1 MNFSFSSDQQLLKNS
16 ARAFL
21 DEHMKPATVR
31 LLWDDPRGESEALW
45 KEMGELGWLGLSLP
59 EAHGGSGLGMVE
71 TAILLEEMGHAALPG
86 PYLPTV
92 LAARAIEE
100 AGTNAQRTRWLSAI
114 ATGEARATL
123 ALLDADL
130 DWRPEGTRTRAE
142 KSATGWT
149 LSGTKRFVPWAHVA
163 DVLLV
168 PARTPDGLTLFLV
181 DPAAAGLTLEPA
193 QVMDGATRLVT
204 VTLDATPVGGD
215 GVLGAAGQAG
225 PLLASL
231 LRRGAVGAAAEML
244 GAARRCLDMAGGY
257 AEGREQFGQPIR
269 SFPAG
274 RRVGRGRHA
283 PLPVTAQ
290 GPPLDGIRVVDL
302 TSYIAGSYAAMQ
314 LADMGAD
321 VVKVESPE
329 GDAFRELPGFF
340 GWNRGKRSI
349 SVDLK
354 TPEGRAIVERLATG
368 GDVFME
374 NMRPGVAERLGLG
387 WTRFAALNPRLVY
400 CSVTAFGSTGPGAQ
414 RPGFDPIFQALG
426 GLMTLQGFGGA
437 PQYLRTAP
445 TDYYTSALATQA
457 ILAALFTRERT
468 GRGQRV
474 ETSLLRGVLAL
485 QSGVAV
491 DYAGKPSLVRD
502 NPTYRLYQAGDG
514 QWFFLAVGNQ
524 SFWVKL
530 TKALSLER
538 VADDP
543 RFGSWLLRVQNN
555 ADLLPILEARFREK
569 PRTEWLELLAAHDI
583 PAAPVQPLL
592 DFFED
597 PAVRHHDL
605 VHEYEHPEVG
615 RLRLVGQP
623 IAFTQTPTRDPG
635 PPPTLGQHTDAI
647 LCELGYTNAE
657 IAALRARRVLGGP
670 RR

>member
-1 MNFSFSSDQQLLKNS
+1 M
-16 ARAFL
+16 
-21 DEHMKPATVR
+21 
-31 LLWDDPRGESEALW
+31 
-45 KEMGELGWLGLSLP
+45 
-59 EAHGGSGLGMVE
+59 
-71 TAILLEEMGHAALPG
+71 
-86 PYLPTV
+86 
-92 LAARAIEE
+92 
-100 AGTNAQRTRWLSAI
+100 
-114 ATGEARATL
+114 
-123 ALLDADL
+123 
-130 DWRPEGTRTRAE
+130 
-142 KSATGWT
+142 
-149 LSGTKRFVPWAHVA
+149 
-163 DVLLV
+163 
-168 PARTPDGLTLFLV
+168 
-181 DPAAAGLTLEPA
+181 
-193 QVMDGATRLVT
+193 
-204 VTLDATPVGGD
+204 
-215 GVLGAAGQAG
+215 
-225 PLLASL
+225 
-231 LRRGAVGAAAEML
+231 
-244 GAARRCLDMAGGY
+244 
-257 AEGREQFGQPIR
+257 
-269 SFPAG
+269 
-274 RRVGRGRHA
+274 
-283 PLPVTAQ
+283 TAQ

-374 NMRPGVAERLGLG
+374 NMRPGVAERLGVG

-400 CSVTAFGSTGPGAQ
+400 CSVTAFGSTGPGAE

-445 TDYYTSALATQA
+445 TDYYTAALATQA

-491 DYAGKPSLVRD
+491 DYPGKPSLVRD

-530 TKALSLER
+530 TKALGLER

-623 IAFTQTPTRDPG
+623 ITFTETPTRDPG
-635 PPPTLGQHTDAI
+635 PPPTLGQHTDEI
-647 LCELGYTNAE
+647 LCELGYTDAE